1 MSGETL
7 QVQIFGTKLRGIEN
21 NTRII
26 ESKKYL
32 KKRGTEERIILN
44 S

>member
-7 QVQIFGTKLRGIEN
+7 QVQIFGTRLRGIEN
-21 NTRII
+21 NTRKD
-26 ESKKYL
+26 EPKKLL
-32 KKRGTEERIILN
+32 KKRGTEERITLN